1 MIAVNKA
8 DILFGNEWMTADV
21 RDQLEGDASDGK
33 LAVEFIDIWVQALV
47 GWVSLSQG
55 NGVQIFLV

>member
-1 MIAVNKA
+1 
-8 DILFGNEWMTADV
+8 MTADV

-33 LAVEFIDIWVQALV
+33 LAVEFIDIREQALV

-55 NGVQIFLV
+55 NGAQIFLVWLKKRSLSRPLSNF